1 MVVIRRLWG
10 GRLKESV
17 IYKSATWKQF
27 IFSHVIFLFL
37 YVDKHAKWFPKMLLK
52 FKLYR
57 NEIIYW
63 GIKMN

>member
-10 GRLKESV
+10 GRLKKSV
-17 IYKSATWKQF
+17 IYKGATWKQL
-27 IFSHVIFLFL
+27 ILSHIIFLFL
-37 YVDKHAKWFPKMLLK
+37 YIDKHAKWFQKMLLK

-57 NEIIYW
+57 NEIIDW